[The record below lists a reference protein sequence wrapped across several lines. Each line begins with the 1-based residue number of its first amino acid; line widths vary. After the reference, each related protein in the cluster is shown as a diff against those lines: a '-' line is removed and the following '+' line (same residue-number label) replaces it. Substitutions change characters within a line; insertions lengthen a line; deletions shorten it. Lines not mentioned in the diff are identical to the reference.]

1 MEELPIFIHK
11 GTKVII
17 LKGEDFTINELKSR
31 LHKMDV
37 DFNNMKKAKKYFDDL
52 YDSAIYYDINKIKI
66 IDKLYNDTNRLNY
79 FETNKRNIYL
89 ENEETEESP
98 VRKNNKRSQ
107 KQFIRSEIGNKN
119 NLNNSKQ
126 NNKSDFTSI
135 LANQIKKNENNN
147 KLNAFELNRRR
158 NNNYNQI
165 NFEEDMSNRN
175 YETESNLKNR
185 QNIFSN
191 PYKGFNNNDNN
202 ISGDKNFRKEI
213 NLTNNFFEN
222 YNKNNFDNG
231 KQKYNISSIFQEE
244 KTNMNNKINNVQ
256 TRSQVNNYNKDYLN
270 INNPY
275 IQEEQ
280 KEDIKSRK
288 YNSLYPNYDRNYGN
302 NNYNQSDYNKNKN
315 YKLERKNDFTKFPQ
329 EREDRKDYLS
339 IPVNSSNN
347 NSEKNSKHKHS
358 RKDFDRINEERFIE
372 EEDDQDNKS
381 DYQNNKN
388 YIDLMLY
395 ILLLITAG
403 FLIYFV
409 LKIIFRV
416 GNTFTQ
422 AVTQTV
428 QVVANP
434 RRLLR
439 DLIFG
444 LIKSILMGIF
454 LEYAYVTLPMAIISF
469 LIIKFKQRREFK
481 KLCQQIIEEIK
492 KDLENSENK
501 SINEN
506 EIIDK
511 YSKKYNIDKNTFLK
525 KYLKELYRLRKDDH
539 SLKLSQI
546 INEKGENITAWEL
559 IH

>member
-17 LKGEDFTINELKSR
+17 LRGEDFTINELKSR
-31 LHKMDV
+31 LHKMEV
-37 DFNNMKKAKKYFDDL
+37 DFNTMKKAKKYFVDL
-52 YDSAIYYDINKIKI
+52 YDSAISYDINKIKI
-66 IDKLYNDTNRLNY
+66 FDKLYQDTNKYNF
-79 FETNKRNIYL
+79 FETNKRNISL

-98 VRKNNKRSQ
+98 VRNNNKRNQ
-107 KQFIRSEIGNKN
+107 KQFIRSEIGNN
-119 NLNNSKQ
+119 NKLNNSKQ
-126 NNKSDFTSI
+126 NNKSDFANI
-135 LANQIKKNENNN
+135 IANQIKKNENNN
-147 KLNAFELNRRR
+147 VLNAFEFDRRR
-158 NNNYNQI
+158 NNNLNQI

-175 YETESNLKNR
+175 NETENNFKNR
-185 QNIFSN
+185 KNIFSN
-191 PYKGFNNNDNN
+191 PYKGFNN
-202 ISGDKNFRKEI
+202 ISEEKNFRKEI
-213 NLTNNFFEN
+213 NLANNFFEN
-222 YNKNNFDNG
+222 YNKNNFDNRN
-231 KQKYNISSIFQEE
+231 QKYNISSIFPESN
-244 KTNMNNKINNVQ
+244 TNMNNKINNNQ
-256 TRSQVNNYNKDYLN
+256 TRGQTNNYNRDYLN
-270 INNPY
+270 IFNPY

-288 YNSLYPNYDRNYGN
+288 YTNLSPNYDRNYGN
-302 NNYNQSDYNKNKN
+302 NNYYQSDISNNKN

-339 IPVNSSNN
+339 LPVNSSNN
-347 NSEKNSKHKHS
+347 NSNKNNKHKHS
-358 RKDFDRINEERFIE
+358 RKELERFNEESFIE
-372 EEDDQDNKS
+372 EEDEQDNKS

-388 YIDLMLY
+388 YMDLMLY
-395 ILLLITAG
+395 ILLLIIAG

-428 QVVANP
+428 EVVTNP

-454 LEYAYVTLPMAIISF
+454 LEYAYVTLPTAIISF

-492 KDLENSENK
+492 KDLENAKNK
-501 SINEN
+501 SMSEN

-511 YSKKYNIDKNTFLK
+511 YSKNYNIDKNTFLK
-525 KYLKELYRLRKDDH
+525 KYLKELYKLRKDDH
-539 SLKLSQI
+539 SLKLIQT
-546 INEKGENITAWEL
+546 INEKGENITSWEL